1 MNFLKRNPDY
11 MAIATNK
18 GLGAS
23 LIEHTTY
30 NNKLWSEHLSDR
42 NAYKEIPPNQMH
54 AMKMH
59 MKYKLG
65 EHLGDPPRTWANIS
79 YRLIGRPIRA
89 DKKSICQRTRRATIN
104 PRQWM
109 KSSRRGEFRSSR
121 YIFCGQFLTSY
132 FLKQVK
138 VWPQQK
144 YTQQIWI
151 RLVEYS
157 SSKVSGPSEVP
168 RFVFKLIF

>member
-65 EHLGDPPRTWANIS
+65 EHLGDPPRT
-79 YRLIGRPIRA
+79 
-89 DKKSICQRTRRATIN
+89 
-104 PRQWM
+104 
-109 KSSRRGEFRSSR
+109 
-121 YIFCGQFLTSY
+121 
-132 FLKQVK
+132 
-138 VWPQQK
+138 
-144 YTQQIWI
+144 
-151 RLVEYS
+151 
-157 SSKVSGPSEVP
+157 
-168 RFVFKLIF
+168 